1 MSTKSRS
8 IRDLIRRLD
17 AATALESTAA
27 ICEAVKTSLV
37 ETISRRGLELPVR
50 FTETSPDMYA
60 RRRLH
65 ACENY
70 AVVVMVWAPGQG
82 TPVHDHDG
90 KWCVEGVY
98 EGTIC
103 VTSYDLVGDP
113 GDEIV
118 SFTKHQEIAAGR
130 GEAGALIPPFDYH
143 VMENLQ
149 DEVAVTIHVYGG
161 ELHGC
166 NTYTPVD
173 GDRYRRER
181 KPLTYTA

>member
-1 MSTKSRS
+1 M
-8 IRDLIRRLD
+8 
-17 AATALESTAA
+17 
-27 ICEAVKTSLV
+27 
-37 ETISRRGLELPVR
+37 
-50 FTETSPDMYA
+50 
-60 RRRLH
+60 
-65 ACENY
+65 
-70 AVVVMVWAPGQG
+70 
-82 TPVHDHDG
+82 
-90 KWCVEGVY
+90 
-98 EGTIC
+98 
-103 VTSYDLVGDP
+103 
-113 GDEIV
+113 
-118 SFTKHQEIAAGR
+118 SFTKQQEIAAGR